1 MVLAYS
7 TVLTKQDKLLTEAR
21 KMGSIAQVDTFDI
34 GEGLQLEAANSLA
47 YRSQA
52 GNKHE
57 RSRLDMWKYD
67 VEERRRA
74 AHIWEPG
81 GPWKTSDALLRC
93 RVSIQLQ
100 RTIALLYWKA
110 AEESHFLKKLKFKIF
125 RSILLI
131 FNCKYLQPTQIFQK
145 VQGPSP
151 LGWNKVHLWGHVKPA
166 GGYSC

>member
-57 RSRLDMWKYD
+57 RSRLDM
-67 VEERRRA
+67 
-74 AHIWEPG
+74 
-81 GPWKTSDALLRC
+81 
-93 RVSIQLQ
+93 
-100 RTIALLYWKA
+100 
-110 AEESHFLKKLKFKIF
+110 
-125 RSILLI
+125 
-131 FNCKYLQPTQIFQK
+131 
-145 VQGPSP
+145 
-151 LGWNKVHLWGHVKPA
+151 
-166 GGYSC
+166 